1 MRLAL
6 VATLLPSDVRGGA
19 EAYVDA
25 SARSLA
31 ERHDVVVLTG
41 SRNGRVDD
49 VPTVRLP
56 RLPLLDRQTPL
67 PGRVLWHALDQ
78 WLPHVHLAVTRELRR
93 LSPDIV
99 VTHHPQGLSAAVFT
113 AIAQLGLPHVH
124 VAHDLNLLC
133 ARMTMTKDGE
143 FCGGRCA
150 SCLVQ
155 RRIRGTALRMNIARL
170 IAVSRYVRDRHVAA
184 RVVPSEKAVAIRL
197 GAEPG
202 SSRVRRNSAGR
213 LTLGFIGTLGAHK
226 GVLTLLEAFRR
237 TASAWE
243 LVIAGDG
250 ELENDVKAAAR
261 ADPRVTYVG
270 HVSAQRKDAFFD
282 QLDLVVIPSEWE
294 EPATFVAAEAAVRGI
309 PAVVSD
315 RGGLPETPGA
325 QIFRARDPEALLR
338 AVNWFAED
346 SSALEKASRGLLAS
360 RSEFEWSTH
369 IARFE
374 GVLHDVLGAAKRQSA
389 VV

>member
-1 MRLAL
+1 MRLAI
-6 VATLLPSDVRGGA
+6 VATLLPSDGRGGA

-31 ERHDVVVLTG
+31 EHHDVVVLTG
-41 SRNGRVDD
+41 SRTGRVDGL
-49 VPTVRLP
+49 PTVRVP
-56 RLPLLDRQTPL
+56 RLPLLDSRTPL

-78 WLPHVHLAVTRELRR
+78 WLPHVHLAVARELRR

-155 RRIRGTALRMNIARL
+155 RRIRGTALRMNVARL
-170 IAVSRYVRDRHVAA
+170 IAVSRYVRDRHVKAG
-184 RVVPSEKAVAIRL
+184 VVPSEKAVAIGL

-202 SSRVRRNSAGR
+202 GSRVGR
-213 LTLGFIGTLGAHK
+213 TWDGSLKLGFIGTLGAHK
-226 GVLTLLEAFRR
+226 GVPTLLEAFRR
-237 TASAWE
+237 TREPWQ
-243 LVIAGDG
+243 LVIAGAGD
-250 ELENDVKAAAR
+250 LEHDVEAAAR
-261 ADPRVTYVG
+261 ADPRITYVG
-270 HVSAQRKDAFFD
+270 HVSTQRKDSFFD
-282 QLDLVVIPSEWE
+282 QIDVVVIPSEWE
-294 EPATFVAAEAAVRGI
+294 EPATLVAVEAAVRGI

-315 RGGLPETPGA
+315 RGGLPETHEA
-325 QIFRARDPEALLR
+325 RIFRARDADALLR
-338 AVNWFAED
+338 AVSWFAED
-346 SSALEKASRGLLAS
+346 PNRLEQASRRLLAS

-369 IARFE
+369 MERVE
-374 GVLHDVLGAAKRQSA
+374 NVLHDVLGAAKLQSA
-389 VV
+389 AV

>member
-31 ERHDVVVLTG
+31 EHHDVVVLTG
-41 SRNGRVDD
+41 SRKGRVDG
-49 VPTVRLP
+49 VPTIRLP
-56 RLPLLDRQTPL
+56 RLPLLDPRMPV
-67 PGRVLWHALDQ
+67 PVRVLWHAFDQ
-78 WLPHVHLAVTRELRR
+78 WLPHVHVTLARALRR
-93 LSPDIV
+93 LSPDMV

-113 AIAQLGLPHVH
+113 AIAQIGLPHVH

-155 RRIRGTALRMNIARL
+155 RRIRGTALRMNVARL
-170 IAVSRYVRDRHVAA
+170 IGVSRYVRDRHVAA
-184 RVVPSEKAVAIRL
+184 GVVPSEKAVAIRL

-202 SSRVRRNSAGR
+202 GSRVRRNCGGGLR
-213 LTLGFIGTLGAHK
+213 LGFIGTLGAHK
-226 GVLTLLEAFRR
+226 GVPTLLDAFRR
-237 TASAWE
+237 TRDASQ
-243 LVIAGDG
+243 LVIAGAG
-250 ELENDVKAAAR
+250 ELEKDVRTAAR
-261 ADPRVTYVG
+261 TDPRITYVG
-270 HVSAQRKDAFFD
+270 HVSAQRKDSFFD
-282 QLDLVVIPSEWE
+282 ELDLVVIPSEWE
-294 EPATFVAAEAAVRGI
+294 EPATLVAMEAAVRGI

-315 RGGLPETPGA
+315 RGGLPETPEA
-325 QIFRARDPEALLR
+325 RIFRARDPDALLR
-338 AVNWFAED
+338 AVSWFAED
-346 SSALEKASRGLLAS
+346 PNRLEQASRRLLES

-369 IARFE
+369 MERFE
-374 GVLHDVLGAAKRQSA
+374 NVLHDVLGAAKLQSA
-389 VV
+389 AV